1 MAALGVGGH
10 TWQTEI
16 ILAASFRPHQ
26 QTAARPTISLIVVIT
41 ARREMPARSVAWEY
55 WTARLEQLH
64 YLSYLL
70 VTFPRFTGG
79 LCSRDQPEN

>member
-1 MAALGVGGH
+1 
-10 TWQTEI
+10 
-16 ILAASFRPHQ
+16 
-26 QTAARPTISLIVVIT
+26 
-41 ARREMPARSVAWEY
+41 MPARSVAWEY